1 MKELANYREVRE
13 KMSFIASYKHLEKL
27 CGDMLND
34 RHGVSAYI
42 DEMLNKPR
50 GTYHVGGWDN
60 DLKQLKHYRWVRN
73 QIVHEPSCTEE
84 NMCHPKDVDWL
95 NDFYN
100 RIMNQTDPLALYRKA
115 MRPKPTAKP
124 IARSQ
129 NFEPTLSNYSYLT
142 HTARPKKISG
152 KAVGWMVFLFLT
164 VLAILFFIVKC
175 CIN

>member
-1 MKELANYREVRE
+1 
-13 KMSFIASYKHLEKL
+13 MSFIASYKHLEKL

-73 QIVHEPSCTEE
+73 QIVHEPSCTED

-95 NDFYN
+95 NDLLDRKKYRGKQSGGWYFY
-100 RIMNQTDPLALYRKA
+100 
-115 MRPKPTAKP
+115 
-124 IARSQ
+124 
-129 NFEPTLSNYSYLT
+129 
-142 HTARPKKISG
+142 
-152 KAVGWMVFLFLT
+152 FLRCLPYCFS
-164 VLAILFFIVKC
+164 
-175 CIN
+175 